1 MLFYFQKRGEMRL
14 SFSFLAL
21 FGLSAVQGAGL
32 EARDERFFLDGE
44 EIRLLSGSIHYF
56 RVPHEYW
63 MDRLLKLKASGM
75 NMVETYVAWNLHEP
89 YEGPGFSDFLVRPS
103 YDLGTVH
110 HRVGQILKPR

>member
-1 MLFYFQKRGEMRL
+1 MRL
-14 SFSFLAL
+14 NFSLLAL
-21 FGLSAVQGAGL
+21 FGLSAVKGAGL
-32 EARDERFFLDGE
+32 EARDEKFFLDGE

-89 YEGPGFSDFLVRPS
+89 YEGPGFPTTYLI
-103 YDLGTVH
+103 
-110 HRVGQILKPR
+110 HRRGRFGQP

>member
-1 MLFYFQKRGEMRL
+1 MRL
-14 SFSFLAL
+14 NFSFLAL

-32 EARDERFFLDGE
+32 EARDEKFFLDGE

-89 YEGPGFSDFLVRPS
+89 YEGTGFPNIRLVRVVP
-103 YDLGTVH
+103 YDPRCGSVRPIDKVRGT
-110 HRVGQILKPR
+110 L

>member
-1 MLFYFQKRGEMRL
+1 MRL
-14 SFSFLAL
+14 NFSFLAL

-32 EARDERFFLDGE
+32 EARDEKFFLDGE

-63 MDRLLKLKASGM
+63 MDRLLKLKAGGM

-89 YEGPGFSDFLVRPS
+89 YEGPGFSDLSVRPS
-103 YDLGTVH
+103 YDFGTVH
-110 HRVGQILKPR
+110 HRVGQIVKP